1 MSKIDVIKLTNVV
14 KKDGK
19 TVARCPA
26 CATRGG
32 DAKSNNLVVFDDGKF
47 GCAAFPKD
55 KDHNRTI
62 LQLVGIQEEKPG
74 VYRVPV
80 RRTQHAP
87 SQVIKTVGRLG
98 RGLSTAQ
105 PVEVAVSD
113 AVKVSGADALT
124 DISAPSET
132 GPPRPTEPSVDSVA
146 AEPAVNAQQPLGRP
160 KVPQVVQEGLKR
172 RKWLP
177 DGRVVDTT
185 QLDAD
190 GCPVFVDWPR
200 CTRLTDNA
208 DVEPATAEPE
218 TECVLEDEDE
228 KLLASL
234 GYEKLPDGTIIDPTR
249 MLGERAVGWCPPPS
263 A

>member
-1 MSKIDVIKLTNVV
+1 MRSIDPARLINAVQ
-14 KKDGK
+14 KDGK

-26 CATRGG
+26 CAARGG
-32 DAKSNNLVVFDDGKF
+32 DTTGNNLVVFTDGRF
-47 GCAAFPKD
+47 GCQAAKGD
-55 KDHNRTI
+55 KEHNRQI
-62 LQLVGIQEEKPG
+62 LELAGTQETGSTEGRIPI
-74 VYRVPV
+74 
-80 RRTQHAP
+80 RRILHPP
-87 SQVIKTVGRLG
+87 STVIKTVGRLG

-124 DISAPSET
+124 DVSAPSET

-146 AEPAVNAQQPLGRP
+146 ADPAVNAQQPTGRP
-160 KVPQVVQEGLKR
+160 KVPEAVQEGLKR
-172 RKWLP
+172 LKWLP
-177 DGRVVDTT
+177 DGRVVDTS
-185 QLDAD
+185 QLDED

-208 DVEPATAEPE
+208 DVVTVMAEPE
-218 TECVLEDEDE
+218 TEGVLEDEDE

-234 GYEKLPDGTIIDPTR
+234 GFGRLPDGTIIDPTR